1 MELTF
6 WMAESN
12 YKQVTDGKYQLKC
25 SHERNHL
32 GWIYASVGPLKL
44 GLAK

>member
-12 YKQVTDGKYQLKC
+12 YTKSQMANIDLSVHMKGIAQDGYMNQWDH
-25 SHERNHL
+25 SN
-32 GWIYASVGPLKL
+32 
-44 GLAK
+44 